1 MIHTDFFRQVEA
13 FQSLDDAELAAIAG
27 FCRVRQFARRERL
40 FKEGEPAEH
49 LWIVKKGVIDV
60 RFDLPGRETSA
71 ESTLSSV
78 SENKLLGWS
87 SVVPPHRYRLSA
99 YCASDTS
106 EVVAMGSRKLL
117 DFLQQHPGAGYQVF
131 SVMLKIVG
139 NRFQRLQATALDAPA
154 SR

>member
-13 FQSLDDAELAAIAG
+13 FQSLDDAELSAIAG
-27 FCRVRQFARRERL
+27 FCRVRQFARSERL
-40 FKEGEPAEH
+40 FKEGEHAEH

-106 EVVAMGSRKLL
+106 EVVAMESRKLL
-117 DFLQQHPGAGYQVF
+117 DFLRRHPGAGYQVF

-139 NRFQRLQATALDAPA
+139 NRFQRLQVSALDAPA